1 MYATGIDGNN
11 IMKDPIIEKLWQTK
25 DQIAKSCDYDV
36 NKLAA
41 MLRKKEK
48 KHGRLVNRSKSSKTQ
63 K

>member
-1 MYATGIDGNN
+1 MYATGIDGDN

-36 NKLAA
+36 NKLAV